1 MSIYPFIP
9 EYTYIYTNNYIGI
22 DHNSKSFFVAFAF
35 LPDQTE
41 QSYKW
46 ALTQTQELYS
56 LLNIPELAPGAISTD
71 CDQALR
77 NAIFDVFPDIA
88 TLLCIWHA
96 NKNIQQHC
104 KHKFNTIEAYN
115 EFFQAWQHI
124 IQSPNPIE
132 YNSRLLQFSATYPGP
147 ESKCVEYVKK
157 TWLKEGRKQALVQ
170 AWTNKYTHFGITV
183 TSRLVLIPLL

>member
-1 MSIYPFIP
+1 MVIYPFTP
-9 EYTYIYTNNYIGI
+9 ENIYKYTNYYIGV

-41 QSYKW
+41 QSYRW
-46 ALTQTQELYS
+46 ALTQIEELYS
-56 LLNIPELAPGAISTD
+56 LLNIPDLVPGAISTD

-77 NAIFDVFPDIA
+77 NAIFDVFPNTA
-88 TLLCIWHA
+88 TLLCLWHA

-104 KHKFNTIEAYN
+104 KHKFSTIEAYN
-115 EFFQAWQHI
+115 TFFQAWQRI
-124 IQSPNPIE
+124 TQSPNIIE
-132 YNSRLLQFSATYPGP
+132 YDARLRQFEAAYLGP
-147 ESKCVEYVKK
+147 ESECVEYVKN

-170 AWTNKYTHFGITV
+170 AWTNKCTHFGITV